1 MGGRGQSGQ
10 SGTKSSFATIRNG
23 HITQYRKIK
32 PSDRLLDS
40 GKGLMYREY
49 GTKQWL
55 YTRETRADVAKRN
68 KLHPLSA
75 KAVNPK
81 NYVNSQQ
88 RYKNERLKQN
98 IKDKRA
104 GNKPQQFNDGKVT
117 GYKNGKRQI
126 DKAYKR
132 EEQKNALARKKEE
145 LSRLKF
151 TSGTFKA
158 TASEKRAMNKLEKA
172 ITKLRNEINK

>member
-1 MGGRGQSGQ
+1 M
-10 SGTKSSFATIRNG
+10 F
-23 HITQYRKIK
+23 
-32 PSDRLLDS
+32 DS
-40 GKGLMYREY
+40 NKGLMYREY
-49 GTKQWL
+49 GTKHWT
-55 YTRETRADVAKRN
+55 YTRETRADVAKYN
-68 KLHPLSA
+68 KLHPISA

-88 RYKNERLKQN
+88 RYKNESLKQS

-104 GNKPQQFNDGKVT
+104 GNKPQRFNDGKVI

-132 EEQKNALARKKEE
+132 EEQKNALVRKKEE

-158 TASEKRAMNKLEKA
+158 TASEKRAMNKLERA
-172 ITKLRNEINK
+172 IKKLNNEINQ

>member
-1 MGGRGQSGQ
+1 M
-10 SGTKSSFATIRNG
+10 F
-23 HITQYRKIK
+23 
-32 PSDRLLDS
+32 DS
-40 GKGLMYREY
+40 NKGLMYREY
-49 GTKQWL
+49 GTKQWT
-55 YTRETRADVAKRN
+55 YTRETRADVAKYN
-68 KLHPLSA
+68 KLHPISA

-88 RYKNERLKQN
+88 RYKNERLKEN
-98 IKDKRA
+98 IKNKRA

-126 DKAYKR
+126 DKTYKR
-132 EEQKNALARKKEE
+132 DEQRNALSRKKEE

-158 TASEKRAMNKLEKA
+158 TASERRQMQKLERA
-172 ITKLRNEINK
+172 ITKLRNEINQ

>member
-1 MGGRGQSGQ
+1 MGGRGQSAI
-10 SGTKSSFATIRNG
+10 KSSFATIRNG
-23 HITQYRKIK
+23 YITQYRNIK

-55 YTRETRADVAKRN
+55 YTRETRADVAKNN
-68 KLHPLSA
+68 KLHPLNA

-88 RYKNERLKQN
+88 RYKNERLKEN
-98 IKDKRA
+98 IKNKRA
-104 GNKPQQFNDGKVT
+104 GNKPQQFSDGKVT

-132 EEQKNALARKKEE
+132 EEQKNALSRKKEE

-158 TASEKRAMNKLEKA
+158 TASEKRAMNKLERA
-172 ITKLRNEINK
+172 ITKLRNEINQ

>member
-1 MGGRGQSGQ
+1 MGGRGQSAI
-10 SGTKSSFATIRNG
+10 KSSFATIRNG
-23 HITQYRKIK
+23 YITQYRNIK

-55 YTRETRADVAKRN
+55 YTRETRADVAKNN
-68 KLHPLSA
+68 KLHPLNA

-88 RYKNERLKQN
+88 RYKNERLKEN
-98 IKDKRA
+98 IKNKRA

-126 DKAYKR
+126 DKTYKR
-132 EEQKNALARKKEE
+132 EEQRNALSRKKEE

-158 TASEKRAMNKLEKA
+158 TASERRQMQKLERA
-172 ITKLRNEINK
+172 ITKLSNEINQ

>member
-1 MGGRGQSGQ
+1 M
-10 SGTKSSFATIRNG
+10 F
-23 HITQYRKIK
+23 
-32 PSDRLLDS
+32 DS
-40 GKGLMYREY
+40 NKGLMYREY
-49 GTKQWL
+49 GTKQWT
-55 YTRETRADVAKRN
+55 YTRETRADVAKYN
-68 KLHPLSA
+68 KLHPISA

-88 RYKNERLKQN
+88 RYKNERLKEN
-98 IKDKRA
+98 IKNKRA

-126 DKAYKR
+126 DKTYKR
-132 EEQKNALARKKEE
+132 EEQRNALSRKKEE

-158 TASEKRAMNKLEKA
+158 TASERRQMQKLERA
-172 ITKLRNEINK
+172 ITKLRNEINQ